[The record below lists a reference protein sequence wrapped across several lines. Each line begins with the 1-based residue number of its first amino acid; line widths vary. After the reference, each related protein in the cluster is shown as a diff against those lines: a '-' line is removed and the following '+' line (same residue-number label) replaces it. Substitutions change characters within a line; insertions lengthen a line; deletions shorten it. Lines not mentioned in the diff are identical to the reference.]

1 MEKKYK
7 DILTKIQNIVKEKNI
22 SYSGKGCTLNEK
34 VITGDPKIT
43 NREDVAVQAKYIHKD

>member
-22 SYSGKGCTLNEK
+22 SYGDKGCMLNEK
-34 VITGDPKIT
+34 VVTGDPKIT
-43 NREDVAVQAKYIHKD
+43 NREDVGVQAKCIHKD